1 MALLSVKNLKLE
13 KSGKRILDGLSFD
26 LESGGIYALIGP
38 NGAGKSTVAYVLM
51 GLDGYREIK
60 GDIVF
65 EEKSIKRK
73 NVSERGKL
81 GITLAWQEPARFQG
95 LKVADYLNSS
105 AGNNGI
111 GVEEAL
117 VRVGLDP
124 KKYLNRAVDKDLSG
138 GERKRIE
145 FASIICMR
153 PKLAIL
159 DEPDSG
165 VDVEAMEKVASA
177 IDYLK
182 SIGTTILVIT
192 HNDRILKK
200 ADVAFL
206 LCDGKLID
214 QSDGGNVTEYFR
226 TKCLKCQHKNKPLED
241 KIKKYA
247 GD

>member
-13 KSGKRILDGLSFD
+13 KGGKKILSGLS
-26 LESGGIYALIGP
+26 LEVESGGIYALIGP
-38 NGAGKSTVAYVLM
+38 NGAGKSTLAYVLM
-51 GLDGYREIK
+51 GLEGYREIS
-60 GDIVF
+60 GDIIF
-65 EEKSIKRK
+65 DSKSIKK
-73 NVSERGKL
+73 KSVSERGKL
-81 GITLAWQEPARFQG
+81 GITLAWQEPSRFQG
-95 LKVADYLNSS
+95 LKVSEYLKASLPKG
-105 AGNNGI
+105 AE

-117 VRVGLDP
+117 LRVGLDP
-124 KKYLNRAVDKDLSG
+124 KKYMNRAVDKDLSG

-165 VDVEAMEKVASA
+165 VDVEAMKKVSAA

-182 SIGTTILVIT
+182 SIGTTIIVIT
-192 HNDRILKK
+192 HNDKILKK
-200 ADVAFL
+200 ADAAFL

-214 QSDGGNVTEYFR
+214 QSSGGNVTEYFKKR
-226 TKCLKCQHKNKPLED
+226 CMNCQHKNKPLKD

-247 GD
+247 GN